1 MSKYTTEVRFIC
13 EHYSG
18 LKESVE
24 YESVAN
30 VIEKSRNKVFDFEF
44 PIYDESYRGV
54 LETKILKH
62 YYTREIGF
70 ETVALWK
77 LWLDKRLNEIMPYYN
92 QLYKS
97 ATLEFNPF
105 YDVDLTT
112 DSKRNINHDEE
123 TSDTGVS
130 KNVTTDDR
138 KEVTDGTVKRT
149 DNLKEVTD
157 GTAKRTDNL
166 KATNDYG
173 STVTDSGNSTT
184 KSNNT
189 RTDNLA
195 HSDTTNTSSSTLT
208 AYSDTPQ
215 GSLTGVENLNYLTNA
230 TKVTGTGTETNN
242 GTNTGTVKNDGTDTT
257 TSGNTSRKTGADSV
271 SNTGTQT
278 TDSDVTVSK
287 TGTQTT
293 DTGTTVSNIGSQT
306 TDGNTKN
313 DGTRTYTNV
322 DDYLEHVRGKRG
334 SQSYAA
340 LLMEYRDTFLNIDM
354 QIIDELADLFMN
366 LW

>member
-13 EHYSG
+13 EHYAG

-24 YESVAN
+24 YGGVDS
-30 VIEKSRNKVFDFEF
+30 VIEKAREKVFDFQF
-44 PIYDESYRGV
+44 PIYDESYRSV

-77 LWLDKRLNEIMPYYN
+77 LWVNKRLNEIMPYYN

-112 DSKRNINHDEE
+112 DSKRNVDHDEE
-123 TSDTGVS
+123 TSTTGSNRNVRTDNLNDT
-130 KNVTTDDR
+130 T
-138 KEVTDGTVKRT
+138 EGTVKRT
-149 DNLKEVTD
+149 DNLSSKTD
-157 GTAKRTDNL
+157 TSNSSKRTDDL
-166 KATNDYG
+166 E
-173 STVTDSGNSTT
+173 
-184 KSNNT
+184 
-189 RTDNLA
+189 
-195 HSDTTNTSSSTLT
+195 HSDNTNTSSTTTS

-215 GSLTGVENLNYLTNA
+215 SSLSGVDNLNYLTNA
-230 TKVTGTGTETNN
+230 TKVTATGTESNT
-242 GTNTGTVKNDGTDTT
+242 GTNTGTVKNEGSGTSTT
-257 TSGNTSRKTGADSV
+257 AD
-271 SNTGTQT
+271 TGTQT
-278 TDSDVTVSK
+278 TDSDVTVSHG
-287 TGTQTT
+287 GTQT
-293 DTGTTVSNIGSQT
+293 NEGSSKD
-306 TDGNTKN
+306 DGS
-313 DGTRTYTNV
+313 RTYTNV
-322 DDYLEHVRGKRG
+322 DDYLEHVKGKRG

-340 LLMEYRDTFLNIDM
+340 LLLEYRKTFLNIDM

>member
-24 YESVAN
+24 YESVASI
-30 VIEKSRNKVFDFEF
+30 IEKARTKVFDFDF
-44 PIYDESYRGV
+44 PIYDESYRSV

-97 ATLEFNPF
+97 TTLEFNPF

-112 DSKRNINHDEE
+112 DSKRNVNHDEDT
-123 TSDTGVS
+123 TSNGTS
-130 KNVTTDDR
+130 KDV
-138 KEVTDGTVKRT
+138 RT
-149 DNLKEVTD
+149 DNLKSDSE
-157 GTAKRTDNL
+157 
-166 KATNDYG
+166 
-173 STVTDSGNSTT
+173 STSTT
-184 KSNNT
+184 SDSNT
-189 RTDNLA
+189 RTDDLA
-195 HSDTTNTSSSTLT
+195 HADTTNTSSSTMT

-215 GSLTGVENLNYLTNA
+215 GSLSGVQNLNYLTNA
-230 TKVTGTGTETNN
+230 TQVTGTGTETNN
-242 GTNTGTVKNDGTDTT
+242 GTNTGTVKNDGTSTT
-257 TSGNTSRKTGADSV
+257 RDNGTT

-278 TDSDVTVSK
+278 TEGEASTS
-287 TGTQTT
+287 
-293 DTGTTVSNIGSQT
+293 
-306 TDGNTKN
+306 
-313 DGTRTYTNV
+313 GTRDYTNI
-322 DDYLEHVRGKRG
+322 DDYLEHVKGKRG
-334 SQSYAA
+334 GQSYAE
-340 LLMEYRDTFLNIDM
+340 LLLQYRKTFLNIDM
-354 QIIDELADLFMN
+354 QIIDELSDLFMN